1 MTRVL
6 IADGQVLDGSGG
18 PAVRADVL
26 VEDDRIAEIRPGIDR
41 GDADLVL
48 DASDRVVAPG
58 FVDLHTHFD
67 AQVFFDPMLS
77 SSCFHGVTTA
87 VGGNCGFSLAPYSA
101 EHRPIVLRMLRDLE
115 DMPTETLSV
124 AVPDAADSFAE
135 YLRDFEAEGPML
147 NFGSFIGH
155 STVRIAAMGQ
165 EAYGREATPQEIE
178 HMKAL
183 VAEALAAGALGFAT
197 KTLPG
202 ARPSPSQ
209 YATREETMALLGV
222 LKAHGSGIAMFNPGG
237 VFDLDQVYARQAEI
251 GVPFTWIAMLA
262 MNDGSHNGRLALHNE
277 WRARGADVHP
287 QVSCRPLVAQCTMRM
302 PSVLRNP
309 DMTQLNNGS
318 DEERLAAYAD
328 PAWRDRVRGNVKSAA
343 MHVIDWRDVKVL
355 KSASAPEAVGRSMAD
370 VGSDRG
376 VDPFDA
382 LMDMGIADRLETRL
396 EVDYGNTDVAEITK
410 LLNVEG
416 AVFGLSDAGAHP
428 GQTCDAVLPTDMLGN
443 WVRDRGVMPLATAVH
458 KLTGEPAALLGLEGR
473 GRIAK
478 GNYADITVFD
488 PATVAPGEIRLTH
501 DLPGDQ
507 SRLLAE
513 RPSGMH
519 HILIN
524 GVVTRQD
531 EASHYQPAGRILRS

>member
-6 IADGQVLDGSGG
+6 IADGQVLDGSGAAG
-18 PAVRADVL
+18 FAADVL
-26 VEDDRIAEIRPGIDR
+26 VEDDRIVDIRPGIDR
-41 GDADLVL
+41 GEADLLL

-115 DMPTETLSV
+115 DMPTETLTV
-124 AVPDAADSFAE
+124 AVPPAADSFAD

-155 STVRIAAMGQ
+155 STVRIAAMGE
-165 EAYGREATPQEIE
+165 EAYGREASPQEIE

-237 VFDLDQVYARQAEI
+237 VFDLEQ
-251 GVPFTWIAMLA
+251 FTWIAMLA
-262 MNDGSHNGRLALHNE
+262 LNDGSHNDRLALHRE
-277 WRARGADVHP
+277 WRARGADVRP

-318 DEERLAAYAD
+318 DEQRLAAYAD
-328 PAWRDRVRGNVKSAA
+328 AGWRDRVRGNVKSAA
-343 MHVIDWRDVKVL
+343 MHVIDWRDVKL
-355 KSASAPEAVGRSMAD
+355 LDSASAPEAVGRSMAEI
-370 VGSDRG
+370 GGDRG

-382 LMDMGIADRLETRL
+382 LMDLGVSDRLETMA
-396 EVDYGNTDVAEITK
+396 T
-410 LLNVEG
+410 
-416 AVFGLSDAGAHP
+416 
-428 GQTCDAVLPTDMLGN
+428 PTSARSPNCSMSKA
-443 WVRDRGVMPLATAVH
+443 RCSACPT
-458 KLTGEPAALLGLEGR
+458 PAPIPAR
-473 GRIAK
+473 
-478 GNYADITVFD
+478 
-488 PATVAPGEIRLTH
+488 PATRCC
-501 DLPGDQ
+501 
-507 SRLLAE
+507 
-513 RPSGMH
+513 RPTCSATGC
-519 HILIN
+519 
-524 GVVTRQD
+524 
-531 EASHYQPAGRILRS
+531 AAAA

>member
-6 IADGQVLDGSGG
+6 IADGQVLDGSGAAG
-18 PAVRADVL
+18 FAADVL
-26 VEDDRIAEIRPGIDR
+26 VEDDRIVDIRPGIDR
-41 GDADLVL
+41 GEADLLL

-77 SSCFHGVTTA
+77 SSCFHGGTTA

-115 DMPTETLSV
+115 DMPTETLTV
-124 AVPDAADSFAE
+124 AVPPAADSFAD

-155 STVRIAAMGQ
+155 STVRIAAMG
-165 EAYGREATPQEIE
+165 EKAYGREATADEIE

-209 YATREETMALLGV
+209 YASRDETMALLRV

-237 VFDLDQVYARQAEI
+237 VFDLTQVYERQAEI

-262 MNDGSHNGRLALHNE
+262 MIDGSHNDRLALHRQ
-277 WRARGADVHP
+277 WRERGADVRP

-302 PSVLRNP
+302 PSVLRCP
-309 DMTQLNNGS
+309 DLTRLNNGT
-318 DEERLAAYAD
+318 DDERLAVYRD
-328 PAWRDRVRGNVKSAA
+328 GSWRNLVRGNLKSAN
-343 MHVIDWRDVKVL
+343 MHPIDWRDVKIL
-355 KSASAPEAVGRSMAD
+355 ESPTAPHAVSRAMAD
-370 VGSDRG
+370 IAGDR
-376 VDPFDA
+376 DPFDV
-382 LMDMGIADRLETRL
+382 LFDMAIADRLETRL
-396 EVDYGNTDVAEITK
+396 EVNYGNTDVGEIAK

-443 WVRDRGVMPLATAVH
+443 WVRGRGVMPLEVAVH
-458 KLTGEPAALLGLEGR
+458 KLTEEPARLLGLGQR
-473 GRIAK
+473 GRIAR

-488 PATVAPGEIRLTH
+488 PATVAPGEIRLAH

-507 SRLLAE
+507 SRLLADQ
-513 RPSGMH
+513 PIGMH

-531 EASHYQPAGRILRS
+531 ERSRYQPSGRILRS